1 MLEKLK
7 NIVSSL
13 TLDNVVQ
20 GLLFLLLLVSV
31 YWFIPGI
38 TLFLAPFAIIG
49 IGVQSVYNLFFN
61 KKNLS
66 VV

>member
-38 TLFLAPFAIIG
+38 TLILAPFTIVGLGA
-49 IGVQSVYNLFFN
+49 QYFYNLFLN
-61 KKNLS
+61 KKNLN